1 MDEAGHDVR
10 LARVAAVRPV
20 AIDILRFELE
30 PGDRRP
36 FAPFG
41 AGAHIDVT
49 TPAGP
54 VRQYSL
60 CGDPAQPR
68 RYAIAVKREREG
80 RGGSASLHEGVEE
93 GSALAFS
100 GPRNLFPLA
109 GGSGP
114 SLLIA
119 GGIGI
124 TPIFAM
130 AQALATAGRAWELH
144 YCARSREHAAFV
156 DELAALPGG
165 RLVTWFSEKPLL
177 DARALLQ
184 EVRAETD
191 VYCCGPAPLMQ
202 AVKEASAHWPS
213 ERVHFEYFAAPAIDW
228 PANQPFE
235 VELARSG
242 EVLPVPRDRTLLQ
255 ALRAHGV
262 DVPSACEEGVCGT
275 CEVRVCAGEPEH
287 RDMLLT
293 DAEKAAGKTM
303 MVCVSR
309 SRSPRLVLDL

>member
-1 MDEAGHDVR
+1 
-10 LARVAAVRPV
+10 
-20 AIDILRFELE
+20 
-30 PGDRRP
+30 
-36 FAPFG
+36 
-41 AGAHIDVT
+41 
-49 TPAGP
+49 
-54 VRQYSL
+54 
-60 CGDPAQPR
+60 
-68 RYAIAVKREREG
+68 
-80 RGGSASLHEGVEE
+80 
-93 GSALAFS
+93 
-100 GPRNLFPLA
+100 
-109 GGSGP
+109 
-114 SLLIA
+114 
-119 GGIGI
+119 
-124 TPIFAM
+124 
-130 AQALATAGRAWELH
+130 
-144 YCARSREHAAFV
+144 
-156 DELAALPGG
+156 
-165 RLVTWFSEKPLL
+165 
-177 DARALLQ
+177 
-184 EVRAETD
+184 VRAETD